1 MKKSGRIYLQNTYL
15 LKSRYAEYIKNAQN
29 SMTRK
34 QTVKK
39 KKWARDLYFR
49 KECKCIASKH
59 MKKCF
64 MLFAVRKT

>member
-29 SMTRK
+29 SMIRK
-34 QTVKK
+34 QTKK
-39 KKWARDLYFR
+39 KKTGQRSIFR
-49 KECKCIASKH
+49 KECICIASKH
-59 MKKCF
+59 MKKCS